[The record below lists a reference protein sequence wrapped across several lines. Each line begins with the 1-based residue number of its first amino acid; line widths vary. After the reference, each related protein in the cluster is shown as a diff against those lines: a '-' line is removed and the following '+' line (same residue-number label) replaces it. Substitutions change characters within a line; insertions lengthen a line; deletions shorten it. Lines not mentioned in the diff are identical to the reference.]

1 MNTNKAAK
9 TRITS
14 LILILC
20 CVFSLCSCYKEPVIE
35 KTDSSSQISNYVENL
50 TGVDLSPYIA
60 QAEMEVSKGNEE
72 FSYIKITL
80 SYNTSKAVTK
90 ILKEKTRMD
99 DNPEVKIPYFS
110 NHPFAVELKGD
121 DMLLTGHYIKVK
133 EENTF
138 HTRDIDIYTTK
149 NGNLYYVFIF
159 G

>member
-1 MNTNKAAK
+1 
-9 TRITS
+9 
-14 LILILC
+14 
-20 CVFSLCSCYKEPVIE
+20 
-35 KTDSSSQISNYVENL
+35 
-50 TGVDLSPYIA
+50 
-60 QAEMEVSKGNEE
+60 MEVSKGNEE

-149 NGNLYYVFIF
+149 KGNLYYVFIF